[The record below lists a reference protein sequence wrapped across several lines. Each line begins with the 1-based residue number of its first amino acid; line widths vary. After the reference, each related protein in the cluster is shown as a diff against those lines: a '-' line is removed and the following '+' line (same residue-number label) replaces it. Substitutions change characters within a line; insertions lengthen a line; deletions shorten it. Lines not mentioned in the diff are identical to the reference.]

1 MIFRL
6 TNHALEEIQK
16 RKIPIDIVEY
26 VVQNPQQVLIQEKD
40 IRIYQSQ
47 VDLGTGK
54 IYLLRIFI
62 NETVEPAAIVTV
74 YRTSQIKKYWN
85 TLE

>member
-1 MIFRL
+1 MIFGL

-26 VVQNPQQVLIQEKD
+26 LVQNPQQVLIQEKD
-40 IRIYQSQ
+40 IWIYQSQ
-47 VDLGTGK
+47 VNLGTGK

-62 NETVEPAAIVTV
+62 NETVESAAIVTV

-85 TLE
+85 ILE

>member
-1 MIFRL
+1 M
-6 TNHALEEIQK
+6 
-16 RKIPIDIVEY
+16 
-26 VVQNPQQVLIQEKD
+26 QEKD

>member
-26 VVQNPQQVLIQEKD
+26 VVQNPQ
-40 IRIYQSQ
+40 
-47 VDLGTGK
+47 
-54 IYLLRIFI
+54 
-62 NETVEPAAIVTV
+62 
-74 YRTSQIKKYWN
+74 
-85 TLE
+85 

>member
-40 IRIYQSQ
+40 IWREHLNLALS
-47 VDLGTGK
+47 
-54 IYLLRIFI
+54 I
-62 NETVEPAAIVTV
+62 NTQEKSE
-74 YRTSQIKKYWN
+74 IK
-85 TLE
+85 

>member
-16 RKIPIDIVEY
+16 RKIPIDLVEY
-26 VVQNPQQVLIQEKD
+26 VLQNPQQVLRQDKNIQ
-40 IRIYQSQ
+40 IYQSQ
-47 VDLGTGK
+47 LDLGTGK

-85 TLE
+85 IPE